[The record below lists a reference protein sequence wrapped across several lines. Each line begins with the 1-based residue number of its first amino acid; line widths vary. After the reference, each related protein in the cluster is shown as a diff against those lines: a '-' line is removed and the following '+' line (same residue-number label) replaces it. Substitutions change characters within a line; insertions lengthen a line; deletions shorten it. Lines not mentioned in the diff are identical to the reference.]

1 MTLWTVALLAPLSVG
16 FSRQEYWSRL
26 PFSPPGDLPHP
37 RTEPMSPES
46 AGRFFTTGSPGKLK
60 YSYLTMLSPVFL
72 EPCLHPGSYE
82 FSRLIPGANGRVDRE
97 CQSRAIKQ
105 LLRPRV
111 RLKIKVRNVERK
123 STRQK
128 PC

>member
-1 MTLWTVALLAPLSVG
+1 
-16 FSRQEYWSRL
+16 
-26 PFSPPGDLPHP
+26 
-37 RTEPMSPES
+37 MSPES